1 MRRTFRSYAHGC
13 ARSRWTRSAPTTT
26 KHTCCTTTADAPPM
40 QRSTATASAPTLASS
55 TALTRSLQA
64 LERDK
69 LPIFSSR
76 TCRSCASVSTVGA
89 CAASVYAQSG
99 YAATTHRTAH
109 SNTTFRPE
117 DALTGRART
126 QPTTKPEGRTLAERE
141 QLAAQLRAA
150 QAHVAMS
157 HQHAATVASL
167 SEELALTNM
176 QYDAS
181 NLFGFDKRARLPGYV
196 RAAAA
201 AGGGARSGGG
211 LPRPRAAALPGRGAG
226 DADGA
231 AVDPGGG
238 DRRDRG
244 AQRRRSARDPRSARN
259 PWGEEGSLAEV
270 AQK

>member
-1 MRRTFRSYAHGC
+1 MPLESSRDEMHAQKAIIRLRLRRWEKCAPSPATHHPPSMMVSPRHTASPHTTASPGSLRRTTAVRRIMRTRRMRRTFRSYAHGC

-40 QRSTATASAPTLASS
+40 QRSTATASAPILASS

-117 DALTGRART
+117 GALTGRART
-126 QPTTKPEGRTLAERE
+126 QPTTIVLLATASPKCSP
-141 QLAAQLRAA
+141 QPQ
-150 QAHVAMS
+150 HVAMRC
-157 HQHAATVASL
+157 L
-167 SEELALTNM
+167 P
-176 QYDAS
+176 S
-181 NLFGFDKRARLPGYV
+181 N
-196 RAAAA
+196 
-201 AGGGARSGGG
+201 
-211 LPRPRAAALPGRGAG
+211 GRGRAL
-226 DADGA
+226 GA
-231 AVDPGGG
+231 LNHSGSVPH
-238 DRRDRG
+238 RRGKRRG
-244 AQRRRSARDPRSARN
+244 A
-259 PWGEEGSLAEV
+259 
-270 AQK
+270 